1 VDRAISQSTPDPL
14 TLRVSIISPYE
25 TFVLDSMPPST
36 PADRSPIPL
45 ALVITE
51 LEPGGAERC
60 LVELATRLDRSRF
73 SPIVYSLARE
83 PNADKRLLVNR
94 LAQAQ
99 IPTHFLGVTSAWQY
113 FIAVGRLAEML
124 QREQTQI
131 VQSFLFHANIVG
143 TRAARTAG
151 VPHVLTGIRVADPR
165 WWRMSL
171 ERAATGAADRH
182 VCVSQS
188 VSENYRRHGFDPQ
201 KLVVIP
207 NGIDLNP
214 WRNATPAK
222 LTGLGVPAG
231 RRIILYVGRLDQQKG
246 LDRFFRELPAVFR
259 ELPNH
264 DAVLAGD
271 GPQKEPLIRAARRLG
286 IEGHVHFV
294 GWQENIPSIVA
305 ACHVLILPSRWE
317 GMPNVILEGMAAGKP
332 IIAMQAEGV
341 VELLGLAALDQSAP
355 LGDWRSLRTRLVEV
369 AKDDARAADLARRNE
384 GRAQQFS
391 IDFMIERYTR
401 LYESLLPQ

>member
-1 VDRAISQSTPDPL
+1 MTS
-14 TLRVSIISPYE
+14 
-25 TFVLDSMPPST
+25 
-36 PADRSPIPL
+36 DRSPIPL

-73 SPIVYSLARE
+73 SPVVYSLARE
-83 PNADKRLLVNR
+83 PGADKRMLVDR

-99 IPTHFLGVTSAWQY
+99 IPTHFLGLTSAWQY
-113 FIAVGRLAEML
+113 FTAVRRLAEMF

-143 TRAARTAG
+143 ARAARTAG

-165 WWRMSL
+165 WWRISL
-171 ERAATGAADRH
+171 ERAATKAADRH

-188 VSENYRRHGFDPQ
+188 VSENCRHRGFDSQ

-207 NGIDLNP
+207 NGIDINR
-214 WRNATPAK
+214 WRNALPTNVADF
-222 LTGLGVPAG
+222 GVPAG
-231 RRIILYVGRLDQQKG
+231 RRAILYVGRLDSQKG

-259 ELPNH
+259 ELPSH
-264 DAVLAGD
+264 DLVLAGD
-271 GPQKEPLIRAARRLG
+271 GPQKAALVRIAQRYG
-286 IEGHVHFV
+286 IESRVHFA
-294 GWQENIPSIVA
+294 GWQDNIPSLVA
-305 ACHVLILPSRWE
+305 ACHLLVLPSRWE
-317 GMPNVILEGMAAGKP
+317 GMPNAILEGMASGKP
-332 IIAMQAEGV
+332 VIAMQAEGV

-355 LGDWRSLRTRLVEV
+355 RGDWRSFRARLIEV
-369 AKDDARAADLARRNE
+369 AKDDALAADLARRNE

-391 IDFMIERYTR
+391 IDFMIERYSR
-401 LYESLLPQ
+401 LYESLLLK